1 MNKKFN
7 YQKQN
12 RFMEELVKV
21 YSRQDAGFKKLVKEE
36 DFVLAFTVI
45 EINGEA
51 QAPEPPEDF
60 ELDPFIFAEVE
71 RTFEKI
77 YRS

>member
-1 MNKKFN
+1 
-7 YQKQN
+7 
-12 RFMEELVKV
+12 MEELIKI
-21 YSRQDAGFKKLVKEE
+21 YRRQDAAFKKKVNEE

-51 QAPEPPEDF
+51 QATEPPEDF

-71 RTFEKI
+71 RVFEKI
-77 YRS
+77 YR

>member
-1 MNKKFN
+1 MGKKFD

-12 RFMEELVKV
+12 RFLEELVRI
-21 YSRQDAGFKKLVKEE
+21 YSRQDASFKKKVNEE

-51 QAPEPPEDF
+51 SSPKEPEEF
-60 ELDPFIFAEVE
+60 ELDPLIFAAVE
-71 RTFEKI
+71 KAFEKI
-77 YRS
+77 YRL

>member
-1 MNKKFN
+1 MKKKFD
-7 YQKQN
+7 YQRQN
-12 RFMEELVKV
+12 RFMEELVKI
-21 YSRQDAGFKKLVKEE
+21 YRRQDAAFKKKVNEE

-51 QAPEPPEDF
+51 IPPEEPEDF

-71 RTFEKI
+71 RTFENI
-77 YRS
+77 YR

>member
-1 MNKKFN
+1 MSKKFD

-12 RFMEELVKV
+12 RFLEELVKI
-21 YSRQDAGFKKLVKEE
+21 YSRQDASFKKKVKEE

-51 QAPEPPEDF
+51 SSPEAPEEF
-60 ELDPFIFAEVE
+60 ELDPLIFAEVE
-71 RTFEKI
+71 RVFGKI
-77 YRS
+77 YR